1 MSSVVKS
8 ITPFINKEFLWKA
21 LDAVGCKYTIQGN
34 TILTDRV
41 DYYGNQRFELIN
53 GRFALLHDSSANNM
67 RFGPRYPW
75 GNINNQQYKTVSD
88 FLKQVEAAYNEIYRK
103 QMEEL
108 ERLRLEAAL
117 EQERRRLKAEQ
128 ERLER
133 ERREFVEK
141 QKQTVIAKAKAQ
153 GYSVREER
161 VKEKIK
167 LVLVRNTY

>member
-8 ITPFINKEFLWKA
+8 ITPFINKDFLCKA

-53 GRFALLHDSSANNM
+53 GRFALLHDSSANSM

-88 FLKQVEAAYNEIYRK
+88 FLKQVEAAYNESYRK
-103 QMEEL
+103 RLEEL
-108 ERLRLEAAL
+108 EEAERKRL
-117 EQERRRLKAEQ
+117 EQERL
-128 ERLER
+128 
-133 ERREFVEK
+133 EFVEK